1 MSAQKGPPATP
12 EHIVDDSGH
21 PRILSPIDIFID
33 NEAATPELFTIAFIF
48 SLSTTESPKSLLLS
62 RGPGQAPGHIWV
74 EADDPE
80 HGFHATGVRWK
91 VDGLLLTL
99 ELTDGHTFHWNGS
112 TTVTV
117 ELMESRARGVN
128 SCLGQ
133 IFAEP
138 DPGITA
144 LLKKQDP
151 GDHANLER

>member
-1 MSAQKGPPATP
+1 MNARKGPPATP
-12 EHIVDDSGH
+12 EFIVDDSGH
-21 PRILSPIDIFID
+21 PRILSPIDIFMD
-33 NEAATPELFTIAFIF
+33 NEVATPDLFTIAFIF
-48 SLSTTESPKSLLLS
+48 SFSTTESPKSLLLS
-62 RGPGQAPGHIWV
+62 RGPGQEPGQIWV

-91 VDGLLLTL
+91 VDGLLLTI
-99 ELTDGHTFHWNGS
+99 ELTDGNTFHWNGG

-138 DPGITA
+138 DPEITE
-144 LLKKQDP
+144 LLKRQDP
-151 GDHANLER
+151 GESENLEQ